1 MSTNDSLVTIQKTWV
16 VKFYQTK
23 RGDYPVNDFLTDQDN
38 EISTKVFSYFSLLQN
53 NGPFL
58 KPPQIKK
65 LQSNLYE
72 LRIKSK
78 LNIRVF
84 YTIFNNEYY
93 ILHIFKKKTQ
103 KTPTKELKIA
113 IDRMNTII

>member
-1 MSTNDSLVTIQKTWV
+1 MTIQKTWNV
-16 VKFYQTK
+16 RFYQTR
-23 RGDYPVNDFLTDQDN
+23 RGDYPVDGFLSDQDN

-72 LRIKSK
+72 LRVKSK
-78 LNIRVF
+78 LNIRIF
-84 YTIFNNEYY
+84 YTMFNNEYY
-93 ILHIFKKKTQ
+93 ILHVFKKKTQ
-103 KTPTKELKIA
+103 KIPIKELKIA
-113 IDRMNTII
+113 IDRMKTII

>member
-1 MSTNDSLVTIQKTWV
+1 MPIQKTWN
-16 VKFYQTK
+16 VKFYQTR
-23 RGDYPVNDFLTDQDN
+23 RGDYPVNDFLSEQDKG
-38 EISTKVFSYFSLLQN
+38 ISSKIFSYFILLQN

-72 LRIKSK
+72 LSIKGK

-84 YTIFNNEYY
+84 YTMFNNEYY

-103 KTPTKELKIA
+103 KTSAKDFKIA
-113 IDRMNTII
+113 IDRMNHII

>member
-1 MSTNDSLVTIQKTWV
+1 MSTNDSSIAIQKTWV

-78 LNIRVF
+78 LNIRAF

-113 IDRMNTII
+113 IDRMNSII

>member
-1 MSTNDSLVTIQKTWV
+1 MTIQRIWN

-23 RGDYPVNDFLTDQDN
+23 RGNYPVNDFLSEQNN
-38 EISTKVFSYFSLLQN
+38 ETSSKVFSYFSLLQN

-72 LRIKSK
+72 LRIK
-78 LNIRVF
+78 
-84 YTIFNNEYY
+84 
-93 ILHIFKKKTQ
+93 
-103 KTPTKELKIA
+103 
-113 IDRMNTII
+113 

>member
-1 MSTNDSLVTIQKTWV
+1 MTIQKTWNV
-16 VKFYQTK
+16 RFYQTR
-23 RGDYPVNDFLTDQDN
+23 RGDYPVDDFLSDQDN

-72 LRIKSK
+72 LRVKSK
-78 LNIRVF
+78 LNIRIF
-84 YTIFNNEYY
+84 YTMFNNEYY
-93 ILHIFKKKTQ
+93 ILHVFKKKTQ
-103 KTPTKELKIA
+103 KIPIKELKIA
-113 IDRMNTII
+113 IDRMKTII